1 MGICFVAD
9 YGQCGLGMENVGN
22 EANRGRIL
30 NGKKSI
36 EPWPWMAALY
46 MPVDKSNLRDTDV
59 SEHFGYLFIYISFT
73 KHGK

>member
-1 MGICFVAD
+1 
-9 YGQCGLGMENVGN
+9 MENVGN

-46 MPVDKSNLRDTDV
+46 MPFDKSNPLDTDV
-59 SEHFGYLFIYISFT
+59 SKYLILVLPLCVSSIKET
-73 KHGK
+73 KL